1 MDEEVA
7 LVVESKEE
15 EVGRISHLSFVFILR
30 VPALCSC
37 SDSTHLTFDSTLKS
51 KHRVLLLSSTSKEL
65 ICSANRKTKQERQKR

>member
-51 KHRVLLLSSTSKEL
+51 K
-65 ICSANRKTKQERQKR
+65 I